1 MAWLSWN
8 AEKQGE
14 GANSA
19 SEDVNEIVET
29 IGKLGI
35 QE

>member
-19 SEDVNEIVET
+19 SEDVNET